1 MNYIENMIVITWWFA
16 KECKSSCCLSSCSK
30 LWLRLKNFVKLSV
43 FVVAVNSFSNAFG
56 KNDGFDRWTPPWE
69 GKNIR

>member
-1 MNYIENMIVITWWFA
+1 MLEITWWFA

-56 KNDGFDRWTPPWE
+56 KNDGFDTFGR
-69 GKNIR
+69 RVSS